1 MHTKSDA
8 VVAQLVEHQLPKL
21 RAAGSNPVFRSKKR
35 MICIIR
41 FFCIRADVASL
52 LAKGG
57 TGYKKR
63 GCVSIPSFFESAPAA
78 SGKGMAEP
86 QSHQRGGNAGGQ
98 IPQMRG
104 MRSPQGEHNPA
115 GSEGM
120 AEHNPASI
128 HRQLPRNNFPLKISI
143 NIAGTL
149 EIQPSFWI

>member
-1 MHTKSDA
+1 M
-8 VVAQLVEHQLPKL
+8 VEHQLPKL

-35 MICIIR
+35 MMQIIR
-41 FFCIRADVASL
+41 FFCIRAAVASL

-86 QSHQRGGNAGGQ
+86 QSRGCVECAARRAST
-98 IPQMRG
+98 IPPGRREC
-104 MRSPQGEHNPA
+104 RSPNPA
-115 GSEGM
+115 D
-120 AEHNPASI
+120 ARNAQPASI
-128 HRQLPRNNFPLKISI
+128 HRQLPCNNFPLKISI